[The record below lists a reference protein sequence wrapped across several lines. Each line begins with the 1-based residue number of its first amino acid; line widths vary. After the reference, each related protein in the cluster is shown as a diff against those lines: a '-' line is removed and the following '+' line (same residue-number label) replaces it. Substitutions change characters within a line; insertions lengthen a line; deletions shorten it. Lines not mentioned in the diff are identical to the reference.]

1 MYVSS
6 LAATVRRQWVLVLL
20 GLGLAVAAA
29 VLTFGASPPEHQATR
44 TVLLLGPTTVDP
56 RTGTLQNPYLTL
68 DSSVP
73 VAAQIVSTAMMQ
85 DEGVVDALS
94 RAGVPSRYVVA
105 PVGGS
110 GPFIDLSVTA
120 GSEKDA
126 QRGVS
131 VLFDQLQVQLLRA
144 QQTAGAPKGTFVRT
158 VDVASAKVEVIRKRQ
173 LQKAGEAAVAVV
185 VLTLGLAFVRDARK
199 ARRGRGAQG
208 QVRQDGPAGKN
219 GTRDVTRDGD
229 LLETAP
235 R

>member
-6 LAATVRRQWVLVLL
+6 LAATVRRQWLLVLL

-29 VLTFGASPPEHQATR
+29 VLTFAASPPEYQATR

-73 VAAQIVSTAMMQ
+73 VAAQVVSTAMMQ
-85 DEGVVDALS
+85 DQRVVDALA
-94 RAGVPSRYVVA
+94 RAGVATEYVVA

-110 GPFIDLSVTA
+110 GPFIDLSVKS

-126 QRGVS
+126 QRGVA
-131 VLFDQLQVQLLRA
+131 VLFEQLQTQLVQA
-144 QQTAGAPKGTFVRT
+144 QQSAGAPKGTYVRT
-158 VDVASAKVEVIRKRQ
+158 VDVASARVEVIRKRQ
-173 LQKAGEAAVAVV
+173 LQKAGEAGVAVV
-185 VLTLGLAFVRDARK
+185 VLALGLAFLLDARRSLRP
-199 ARRGRGAQG
+199 ASGRGG
-208 QVRQDGPAGKN
+208 RPGDERDESRGPRHQV
-219 GTRDVTRDGD
+219 RDGD
-229 LLETAP
+229 LLEAGQ